1 MNSRINDA
9 IFSLI
14 DEIEKSDIVKN
25 LYECK
30 KKLKESSEA
39 KRLIVDFNNKKEIRD
54 NSLQQSKIALYNNSY
69 VKEYLF
75 YEQAL
80 NYIIIRLNK
89 SINKIIGKKG
99 CM

>member
-14 DEIEKSDIVKN
+14 DEIEKSDIIKN
-25 LYECK
+25 LDKCK
-30 KKLKESSEA
+30 KKLKENSELQE
-39 KRLIVDFNNKKEIRD
+39 LIIDFNNKKEIRD
-54 NSLQQSKIALYNNSY
+54 NSLQQAKIALYNNFY

-75 YEQAL
+75 YEQEL
-80 NYIIIRLNK
+80 NYIIIKLNK
-89 SINKIIGKKG
+89 NINKIIGKKG